1 MSARGGHKGGKKM
14 NANIVKFG
22 NCKKC
27 AKVAEFVFNG
37 IDCQESCPTCKATP
51 DQIMV
56 YRASRIDAVIFS

>member
-1 MSARGGHKGGKKM
+1 M